1 MKNRFM
7 TGRKI
12 IIAIDGHSSSGKS
25 TLSKDLAVKLKYNYI
40 DSGSMYRTVTLYAIR
55 NNLFKNGNVDKKKLI
70 GQLDKISITFKY
82 NPEDQKS
89 DTFLNGEN
97 VEEEIR
103 GLEVSNLVSPVAT
116 IKEVR
121 QAMVKIQKRLGKDK
135 GIVMDGR
142 DIGTVVYPEA
152 ELKIFVTTS
161 PEIRAQR
168 RYDEL
173 KAKGDQVTFEDV
185 LKNVEERDFMDQ
197 NRKESPLK
205 KAPDAIVLDNG
216 NMTREEQLNWA
227 LTKANEVLNDH

>member
-1 MKNRFM
+1 M
-7 TGRKI
+7 TDRKI

-25 TLSKDLAVKLKYNYI
+25 TLSKDLAIKLKYNYI

-55 NNLFKNGNVDKKKLI
+55 NNLIKNGIVDTKKLI
-70 GQLDKISITFKY
+70 EQLNKISITFKY
-82 NPEDQKS
+82 NPEEQKS

-97 VEEEIR
+97 VENEIR
-103 GLEVSNLVSPVAT
+103 GLEVSNMVSPVAT

-121 QAMVKIQKRLGKDK
+121 EAMVKIQKQLGKDK

-161 PEIRAQR
+161 PKIRAQR
-168 RYDEL
+168 RFDEL
-173 KAKGDQVTFEDV
+173 IEKGEPVTFEEI
-185 LKNVEERDFMDQ
+185 LKNVEERDSIDQ
-197 NRKESPLK
+197 SRKISPLK
-205 KAPDAIVLDNG
+205 KATGAIVLDNG

-227 LTKANEVLNDH
+227 LKKVNEVLNDH

>member
-1 MKNRFM
+1 
-7 TGRKI
+7 
-12 IIAIDGHSSSGKS
+12 
-25 TLSKDLAVKLKYNYI
+25 
-40 DSGSMYRTVTLYAIR
+40 
-55 NNLFKNGNVDKKKLI
+55 
-70 GQLDKISITFKY
+70 
-82 NPEDQKS
+82 
-89 DTFLNGEN
+89 
-97 VEEEIR
+97 
-103 GLEVSNLVSPVAT
+103 
-116 IKEVR
+116 
-121 QAMVKIQKRLGKDK
+121 
-135 GIVMDGR
+135 MDGR
-142 DIGTVVYPEA
+142 DIGTVVYPDA

-161 PEIRAQR
+161 PKIRAQR

>member
-1 MKNRFM
+1 M
-7 TGRKI
+7 TNRKI

-25 TLSKDLAVKLKYNYI
+25 TLSKDLAAILKYNYI
-40 DSGSMYRTVTLYAIR
+40 DTGSMYRTVTLYAIR
-55 NNLFKNGNVDKKKLI
+55 NNLIVNGIVDVEKLI
-70 GQLDKISITFKY
+70 GQLDNISVTFKY

-97 VEEEIR
+97 VEKEIR
-103 GLEVSNLVSPVAT
+103 GLEVSNHVSPVAT

-121 QAMVKIQKRLGKDK
+121 AAMVKIQKQLGKDK

-161 PEIRAQR
+161 PAIRAKR
-168 RYDEL
+168 RFDEL
-173 KAKGDQVTFEDV
+173 KSKGENVTYDEV
-185 LKNVEERDFMDQ
+185 LKNVEERDYIDQ
-197 NRKESPLK
+197 TRTESPLK

-216 NMTREEQLNWA
+216 NMTREEQLKWV
-227 LTKANEVLNDH
+227 LTKVNTVLDGH